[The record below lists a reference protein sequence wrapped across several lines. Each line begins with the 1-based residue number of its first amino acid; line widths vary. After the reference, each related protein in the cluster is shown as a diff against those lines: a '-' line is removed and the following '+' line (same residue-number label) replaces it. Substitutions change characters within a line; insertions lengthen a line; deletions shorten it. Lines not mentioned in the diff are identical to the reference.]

1 MDQGTLKNGN
11 IVAVKKLVMGT
22 SRAKADFATEV
33 KLISNVHHR
42 SILRLLGCS
51 SKGPDLLLVYDYM
64 ANGSLDKFLYGK
76 LSISSTHKSL
86 SIFCP
91 CIWVNICCESQL
103 CAERQQ
109 NHGGGSSLQVLKLF
123 CTVEW

>member
-22 SRAKADFATEV
+22 STAKADFATEV
-33 KLISNVHHR
+33 RLISNVHHR
-42 SILRLLGCS
+42 NILRLLGCS

-76 LSISSTHKSL
+76 LSISSTRTQVITYLL
-86 SIFCP
+86 SMYLGQYGKQFWIVFKCT
-91 CIWVNICCESQL
+91 IWHM
-103 CAERQQ
+103 A
-109 NHGGGSSLQVLKLF
+109 SSK
-123 CTVEW
+123 C